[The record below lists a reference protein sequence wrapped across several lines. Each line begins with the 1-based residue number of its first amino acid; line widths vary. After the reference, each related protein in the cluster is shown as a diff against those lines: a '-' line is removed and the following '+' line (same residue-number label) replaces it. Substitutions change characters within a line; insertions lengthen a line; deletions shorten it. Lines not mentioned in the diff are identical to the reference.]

1 MELLWLALFFIVLGV
16 CIKYGK
22 MYFLIA
28 GYNTLSKEKKA
39 TYDIEKIA
47 SVFRNGMF
55 GMSAILILGQ
65 VLNFYVGLSKDIT
78 FSCAMTVGFP
88 YILIRSN
95 SSKFRR

>member
-1 MELLWLALFFIVLGV
+1 MELIWIALFFIALGI

-28 GYNTLSKEKKA
+28 GYNTLSKEEKKS
-39 TYDIEKIA
+39 YDMKKIA

-65 VLNFYVGLSKDIT
+65 ILNFYVGLSKDLA
-78 FSCAMTVGFP
+78 FSCAMIVGIP
-88 YILIRSN
+88 YIVIRSN
-95 SSKFRR
+95 SRKYQK

>member
-1 MELLWLALFFIVLGV
+1 MELIWLALVFIALGV

-22 MYFLIA
+22 MHFLIA
-28 GYNTLSKEKKA
+28 GYNTLSKEEKA
-39 TYDIEKIA
+39 TYDIEKIT

-65 VLNFYVGLSKDIT
+65 GLNFYVGLSKVIV
-78 FSCAMTVGFP
+78 FSCAMIVGLP

-95 SSKFRR
+95 SKKFRR